1 MSYESPRR
9 RSSIATTQSPFPIHQ
24 RHHATNLHYHYRGG
38 VAQSVPTGGVPVL
51 SRKMVARRISEGESG
66 RLKEELK
73 CEACGKGYKHISS
86 LAKHL
91 WEHTPEWNV
100 TSKLLISKHQQV
112 QLLEAASILVSMN
125 EGDEEDEE
133 LGPVQ
138 QLSAA
143 SQQQQQQQAAM
154 QHQIAQQQLQQLGQV
169 PGQHQHHMQQQQQ
182 HQHMHQPPHQQHQP
196 IPMHLHSPGS
206 YTLSPSPGP
215 DHREQMH
222 PNGVPN
228 GGAPNGAPNG
238 INGLPGGVHNGVH
251 GHFSPGMFSPA
262 NQQFS
267 PAAASSFSTFKHSP
281 TPSMPRRNSLQFG
294 MSTVAEDEDDETFG
308 GKSPRASAPRFGSLY
323 GSSVKEEDRER
334 REREEVPSPTK
345 SASSPEKYGDEKD
358 DDDGVFGEMD

>member
-24 RHHATNLHYHYRGG
+24 RAHHATNLHYYGNRPGVA

-125 EGDEEDEE
+125 EGDEEEE
-133 LGPVQ
+133 GQLQPLGS
-138 QLSAA
+138 LAA
-143 SQQQQQQQAAM
+143 QQQREREAQ
-154 QHQIAQQQLQQLGQV
+154 QHQIAQNQLQQLQRDRPNEGIPR
-169 PGQHQHHMQQQQQ
+169 PGD
-182 HQHMHQPPHQQHQP
+182 MHREPL
-196 IPMHLHSPGS
+196 MHLHSPGS

-215 DHREQMH
+215 NAVNAPPPAPH
-222 PNGVPN
+222 PIPQYSS
-228 GGAPNGAPNG
+228 
-238 INGLPGGVHNGVH
+238 
-251 GHFSPGMFSPA
+251 SPYSGFA
-262 NQQFS
+262 
-267 PAAASSFSTFKHSP
+267 TFTP
-281 TPSMPRRNSLQFG
+281 TPGRRNSLQFG
-294 MSTVAEDEDDETFG
+294 MSTVAEDEDDFG
-308 GKSPRASAPRFGSLY
+308 GSKSPRASAPLQPRFSSSLY

-334 REREEVPSPTK
+334 MEEVPSPTK

>member
-1 MSYESPRR
+1 
-9 RSSIATTQSPFPIHQ
+9 
-24 RHHATNLHYHYRGG
+24 
-38 VAQSVPTGGVPVL
+38 VL

-125 EGDEEDEE
+125 EGDEDELE
-133 LGPVQ
+133 PMPQLQPLGSLAAQ
-138 QLSAA
+138 QQRERE
-143 SQQQQQQQAAM
+143 QQQQQQQQQQ
-154 QHQIAQQQLQQLGQV
+154 QHQIAQNQLQQLQA
-169 PGQHQHHMQQQQQ
+169 QQQQRGEP
-182 HQHMHQPPHQQHQP
+182 M
-196 IPMHLHSPGS
+196 MHLHSPGS

-215 DHREQMH
+215 SGHVTGH
-222 PNGVPN
+222 GPGASHGSGHVPTPSHHVPHN
-228 GGAPNGAPNG
+228 PHGAVFA
-238 INGLPGGVHNGVH
+238 
-251 GHFSPGMFSPA
+251 
-262 NQQFS
+262 QS
-267 PAAASSFSTFKHSP
+267 PAAAFSPAGFSTFTP
-281 TPSMPRRNSLQFG
+281 TPGRRNSLQFG
-294 MSTVAEDEDDETFG
+294 MSTVAEDDDDFG
-308 GKSPRASAPRFGSLY
+308 TSKSPRASAPLPPRFSSSLY

-334 REREEVPSPTK
+334 MEEVPSPTK

>member
-9 RSSIATTQSPFPIHQ
+9 RSSIATTQGPFPIHQ
-24 RHHATNLHYHYRGG
+24 RAHHATNLHFYGNRPGVA

-125 EGDEEDEE
+125 EGDEDDLEPLPQLQP
-133 LGPVQ
+133 LGSLAAQQQREREQQQQREREQQQHQIAQNQLQ
-138 QLSAA
+138 QL
-143 SQQQQQQQAAM
+143 QQQQQQRGGEPM
-154 QHQIAQQQLQQLGQV
+154 
-169 PGQHQHHMQQQQQ
+169 
-182 HQHMHQPPHQQHQP
+182 
-196 IPMHLHSPGS
+196 MHLHSPGS

-215 DHREQMH
+215 GASGGLSASHVPSHMSGH
-222 PNGVPN
+222 VTGAGHVNAPGHVNAHHVPHNPNAHNPN
-228 GGAPNGAPNG
+228 A
-238 INGLPGGVHNGVH
+238 HNPV
-251 GHFSPGMFSPA
+251 
-262 NQQFS
+262 FS
-267 PAAASSFSTFKHSP
+267 PAAFSPATAPGFTTFTP
-281 TPSMPRRNSLQFG
+281 TPGRRNSLQFG
-294 MSTVAEDEDDETFG
+294 MSTVAENEDDDFG
-308 GKSPRASAPRFGSLY
+308 TSKSPRASAPLPPRFSSSLY

-334 REREEVPSPTK
+334 MEEVPSPTK
-345 SASSPEKYGDEKD
+345 SASSPEKYGDERE

>member
-9 RSSIATTQSPFPIHQ
+9 RSSIATTQGPFPIHQ
-24 RHHATNLHYHYRGG
+24 RAHHATNLHYYGNRPG
-38 VAQSVPTGGVPVL
+38 VAAAQSVPTGGVPVL

-125 EGDEEDEE
+125 EGEDDELEAMPQLQP
-133 LGPVQ
+133 LGSLAAQ
-138 QLSAA
+138 QQRERE
-143 SQQQQQQQAAM
+143 QQQQQQQ
-154 QHQIAQQQLQQLGQV
+154 HQIAQNQLQQLQQ
-169 PGQHQHHMQQQQQ
+169 QQREP
-182 HQHMHQPPHQQHQP
+182 M
-196 IPMHLHSPGS
+196 MHLHSPGS

-215 DHREQMH
+215 GPM
-222 PNGVPN
+222 
-228 GGAPNGAPNG
+228 PNGASHVNG
-238 INGLPGGVHNGVH
+238 NNHVTNHVNAGAHPGHVGTPHATPHLNPPHMPVFSPAG
-251 GHFSPGMFSPA
+251 FSPG
-262 NQQFS
+262 
-267 PAAASSFSTFKHSP
+267 FSTFTP
-281 TPSMPRRNSLQFG
+281 TPNGRRNSLQFG
-294 MSTVAEDEDDETFG
+294 MSTVAEDDDDFG
-308 GKSPRASAPRFGSLY
+308 SKSPRASAPLPPRFSSSLY

-334 REREEVPSPTK
+334 MEEVPSPTK